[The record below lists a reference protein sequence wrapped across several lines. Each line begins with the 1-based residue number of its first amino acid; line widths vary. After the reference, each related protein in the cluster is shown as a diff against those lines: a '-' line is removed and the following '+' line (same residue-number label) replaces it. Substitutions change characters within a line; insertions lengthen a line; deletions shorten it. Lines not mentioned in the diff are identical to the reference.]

1 MIISLIL
8 ITFSLD
14 NILRSV
20 GESWCWSFSGL
31 NPNND
36 DSRQVAK
43 KTAFFTNSWTP
54 KTSSFHSR
62 GVLLQWRVMWGCS
75 TLTYNSDKKVNTSF
89 ILSIDFHILSSLEL
103 CIPVKCHKCT
113 VLKTW
118 VNHCLV
124 PRPRYCAWLM
134 CSRSVLVSQLFKS
147 QIHHRNAL
155 TMPRRPGKTL
165 YSTGT
170 TRQSKSQ
177 NQNVF
182 STFSHPWNAYVSPFW
197 PFYSRW
203 LKWQIY
209 SFNAC
214 SCIWSSF
221 ILWPSWIWFGN
232 SRNVWWLFQGIL
244 WGLSQGDTQRKR
256 L

>member
-20 GESWCWSFSGL
+20 GENWCWSFSGL

-62 GVLLQWRVMWGCS
+62 GILLQWRVMWGCS
-75 TLTYNSDKKVNTSF
+75 TLTYNPFNTLLYTISDKKVNPCF

-103 CIPVKCHKCT
+103 CIPLKCHKCT

-124 PRPRYCAWLM
+124 PRPWYCAWLM
-134 CSRSVLVSQLFKS
+134 CSRSLGLPAV
-147 QIHHRNAL
+147 
-155 TMPRRPGKTL
+155 
-165 YSTGT
+165 Y
-170 TRQSKSQ
+170 
-177 NQNVF
+177 F
-182 STFSHPWNAYVSPFW
+182 SDTSP
-197 PFYSRW
+197 
-203 LKWQIY
+203 K
-209 SFNAC
+209 
-214 SCIWSSF
+214 CIDHAKKGWEDA
-221 ILWPSWIWFGN
+221 
-232 SRNVWWLFQGIL
+232 V
-244 WGLSQGDTQRKR
+244 
-256 L
+256 